1 MAEQSK
7 ICEMPPEIKEI
18 YISRMETEIDKSAQ
32 LLCAIREGRA
42 KGIAEG
48 RAEGIAEGR
57 AEGRAAML
65 QAVRNMKAA
74 GVSDETI
81 CQWTGLSLEELP
93 N

>member
-1 MAEQSK
+1 
-7 ICEMPPEIKEI
+7 
-18 YISRMETEIDKSAQ
+18 METEIDKRAQ

-48 RAEGIAEGR
+48 RAEGI